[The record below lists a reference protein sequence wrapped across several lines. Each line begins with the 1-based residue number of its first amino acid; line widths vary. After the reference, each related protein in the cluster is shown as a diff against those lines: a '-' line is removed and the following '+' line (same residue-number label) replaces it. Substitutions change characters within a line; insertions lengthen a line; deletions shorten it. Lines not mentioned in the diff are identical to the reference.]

1 MDGKKKIS
9 LWEAYLTR
17 EIGIEFKACLYFFA
31 ILFFYCV
38 YRLINGSRE
47 AGILEM
53 AEMIV
58 TCYIIGY
65 IQVYVFGNFDE
76 AENRWIMFGKPSI
89 SKKNAKFNKAL
100 QVSPGNYVIAE
111 DLIFGGADFTVDFWG
126 YMDSFCSP
134 NGVFFLANSLNQQ
147 GLIHFVRFLSTD
159 DVWITVFDANSG
171 SIFKEPVQIIPN
183 ADPIDKLHHYEMDYN
198 HSAQNLKVFVDGEL
212 KLEKDSVNIER
223 LVRNVWLGN
232 AIVYGAH
239 YPCSGAISE
248 FRISDCVRH
257 DSDFTPPTEK
267 YEIDEHTLSLL
278 HFD

>member
-76 AENRWIMFGKPSI
+76 AENLKLKEWLGMVVCIGLYSLVSFFGKWFDREI
-89 SKKNAKFNKAL
+89 SATLIFAGYLLITYICVFFIYRSKRRIDDKKLN
-100 QVSPGNYVIAE
+100 E
-111 DLIFGGADFTVDFWG
+111 DL
-126 YMDSFCSP
+126 
-134 NGVFFLANSLNQQ
+134 
-147 GLIHFVRFLSTD
+147 
-159 DVWITVFDANSG
+159 
-171 SIFKEPVQIIPN
+171 
-183 ADPIDKLHHYEMDYN
+183 KLFQTEH
-198 HSAQNLKVFVDGEL
+198 K
-212 KLEKDSVNIER
+212 K
-223 LVRNVWLGN
+223 
-232 AIVYGAH
+232 
-239 YPCSGAISE
+239 SE
-248 FRISDCVRH
+248 S
-257 DSDFTPPTEK
+257 
-267 YEIDEHTLSLL
+267 
-278 HFD
+278 